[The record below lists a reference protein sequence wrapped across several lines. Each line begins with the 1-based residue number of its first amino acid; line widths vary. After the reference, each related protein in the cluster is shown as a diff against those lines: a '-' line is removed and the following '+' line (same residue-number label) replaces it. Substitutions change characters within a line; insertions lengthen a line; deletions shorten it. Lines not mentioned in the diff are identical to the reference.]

1 MEVESVALGHDP
13 GSKTMKSAAKDLL
26 EATTTATKEVLE
38 SAKENL
44 GKNKKAVIVGAGV
57 ATGVGAVVAAP
68 LVLSAAGF
76 TAGGVAAGSMAAAWQ
91 ASIGNVAAGSI
102 FASLQS
108 AGVLGLAASTKAAV
122 GVAAGGIGSLVG
134 KAFSSKGKDKDGN
147 DGNVKDEER
156 ETDDEHNG
164 GCNVDITNDDKKHLK
179 DNVKDEMECNVKDGV
194 DEVNDENGKE
204 KKEIDDQDK
213 GDNEAEFS
221 PCVTDP

>member
-1 MEVESVALGHDP
+1 
-13 GSKTMKSAAKDLL
+13 MKSAAKDLL
-26 EATTTATKEVLE
+26 EATTTATKEALE
-38 SAKENL
+38 SAKENI
-44 GKNKKAVIVGAGV
+44 GKNKKKAVIVGAGV

-156 ETDDEHNG
+156 ETDEHNG
-164 GCNVDITNDDKKHLK
+164 GCNVDITNDDKKLLK
-179 DNVKDEMECNVKDGV
+179 DNVKDEMECDVKDGV
-194 DEVNDENGKE
+194 EEVNDENGKE

-213 GDNEAEFS
+213 GDNEEEFS

>member
-1 MEVESVALGHDP
+1 
-13 GSKTMKSAAKDLL
+13 MKSAAKDLL
-26 EATTTATKEVLE
+26 EATTTATKEALE
-38 SAKENL
+38 NI
-44 GKNKKAVIVGAGV
+44 GKNKKKAVIVGAGV
-57 ATGVGAVVAAP
+57 VTGVGAVVAAP

-134 KAFSSKGKDKDGN
+134 KAFSSEDKDKDGN

-164 GCNVDITNDDKKHLK
+164 GCNVDITNDDKKLLK
-179 DNVKDEMECNVKDGV
+179 DDVKDEMESDVKDGV

-213 GDNEAEFS
+213 GDNEEEFS